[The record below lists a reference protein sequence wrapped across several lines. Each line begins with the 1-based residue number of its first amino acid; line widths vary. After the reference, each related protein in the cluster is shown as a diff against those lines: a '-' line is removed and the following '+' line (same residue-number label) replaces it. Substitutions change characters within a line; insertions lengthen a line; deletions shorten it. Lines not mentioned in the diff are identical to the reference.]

1 MGRTMTFSVI
11 QGLSFDLHLHLH
23 FKGQTNDTLRYE
35 FVCLVGVQKG
45 FGIFI
50 FFPLGSNKGRKT
62 MISLESCNLNT
73 VYICKAV

>member
-11 QGLSFDLHLHLH
+11 QGLPFDLHLHLH

-35 FVCLVGVQKG
+35 WVCLVGVQKG

-50 FFPLGSNKGRKT
+50 FSPWVQIRVEKR
-62 MISLESCNLNT
+62 
-73 VYICKAV
+73 